1 MTSSDNFKATQFLTS
16 TGMFS
21 ATITVFALL
30 FIALSFQSN
39 YQNIF
44 AQQSS
49 INQTSTMNNNNES
62 FLSVNPGIPVIESKG
77 MVQSQKVLEVQPL
90 PKLETSFV
98 ENDTIKG
105 GSTKATDMGTYS
117 SVIKSDGAIY
127 GEGKGIIT
135 TPNGEMTTWTGQ
147 GIGHVMAD
155 GTTRFTGTLLFSNP
169 FPEKAGNLSFL
180 NNMVGIFIY
189 DIHADGKISSKVW
202 ELK

>member
-1 MTSSDNFKATQFLTS
+1 
-16 TGMFS
+16 
-21 ATITVFALL
+21 
-30 FIALSFQSN
+30 
-39 YQNIF
+39 
-44 AQQSS
+44 
-49 INQTSTMNNNNES
+49 
-62 FLSVNPGIPVIESKG
+62 

-202 ELK
+202 EIK